1 MEDNVQANQEVL
13 KENILAQ
20 LSLYKELLH
29 TVERQNQL
37 IINGDIDGA
46 LNLVETREMIINKL
60 QKLVSLKNEYN
71 KDNRD
76 NSDNTT
82 LLKEI
87 DRIIHKILDSD
98 RENEVLFRSHMQSLS
113 QKVTAIATGKKLANT
128 YSQVIRNLDAAFF
141 DKKK

>member
-37 IINGDIDGA
+37 IINEDIDGA
-46 LNLVETREMIINKL
+46 LNLVETREMIFNKL

-71 KDNRD
+71 SY

-113 QKVTAIATGKKLANT
+113 QKITAIATGKKLANT